1 MKVKTVVKSGVNT
14 VVNTVDIKEEDK
26 DIFIYFINKYK
37 EQNIFN
43 FADRMKFLNIIQ
55 KDKNY
60 MKLNS
65 EEEYKLRNYILSDNR
80 KEA

>member
-43 FADRMKFLNIIQ
+43 FYERMKFLNEIK
-55 KDKNY
+55 KDEKY
-60 MKLNS
+60 KELNP
-65 EEEYKLRNYILSDNR
+65 EEEYEFRNYILSDNR

>member
-14 VVNTVDIKEEDK
+14 VVNTVDIKDK

-43 FADRMKFLNIIQ
+43 FYERMKFLNEIK
-55 KDKNY
+55 KDEKY
-60 MKLNS
+60 KKLDP
-65 EEEYKLRNYILSDNR
+65 EEEYEFRNYILSDNR